1 MCLIDPPWP
10 HKVYLNTIIEP
21 YFIAGHGEENNLLDS
36 GRILAECPTLKTT
49 LINLHPCVLF
59 NTVYDSFIT

>member
-1 MCLIDPPWP
+1 
-10 HKVYLNTIIEP
+10 VYLNTIIEP
-21 YFIAGHGEENNLLDS
+21 YFIAGHGEENNLQDS